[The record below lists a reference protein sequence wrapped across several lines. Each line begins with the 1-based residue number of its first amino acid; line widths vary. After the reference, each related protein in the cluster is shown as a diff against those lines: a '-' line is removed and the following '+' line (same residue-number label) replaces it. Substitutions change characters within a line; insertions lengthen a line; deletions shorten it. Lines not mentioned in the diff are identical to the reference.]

1 MTVFAGTPEYYDSD
15 GRHVNE
21 SFRDTG
27 DRLYGAKVFMNGV
40 KDTTGYLMYSK
51 EDDEDRTLQEFVGAG
66 LGRKFQMDDLYI
78 HANGK
83 IQYDTESE
91 TIYKGTGKVY
101 LKYGKLRI
109 NTDFSTYN
117 VKDGSS
123 YEDELV
129 ISNFSSGKQD
139 KYAFSVQYD
148 VTKNISPYWG
158 MVYSRMEMPSGL
170 IANGEIYKLGT
181 DINYFKTIGVISN
194 LEGYIYSSEVS
205 NARGASFILDWSM
218 TRAFRMNF
226 ESEMLRVENTTEE
239 NTIYS
244 VYLKAEYDVIKDL
257 TVSLFGENNQETR
270 YLPENRYGVKAT
282 YSF

>member
-1 MTVFAGTPEYYDSD
+1 
-15 GRHVNE
+15 
-21 SFRDTG
+21 
-27 DRLYGAKVFMNGV
+27 
-40 KDTTGYLMYSK
+40 
-51 EDDEDRTLQEFVGAG
+51 
-66 LGRKFQMDDLYI
+66 
-78 HANGK
+78 
-83 IQYDTESE
+83 
-91 TIYKGTGKVY
+91 
-101 LKYGKLRI
+101 
-109 NTDFSTYN
+109 
-117 VKDGSS
+117 
-123 YEDELV
+123 
-129 ISNFSSGKQD
+129 
-139 KYAFSVQYD
+139 
-148 VTKNISPYWG
+148 
-158 MVYSRMEMPSGL
+158 MEMPSGL